1 MEKNFTHEMTGTV
14 IHAPLGGTLIHAT
27 MRNCDLV
34 PAFLDALKDT
44 VEHEQIMTEASGA
57 NSNLNVITDK
67 DAADNDPRWNS
78 EDISFL
84 LEEIFDVLN
93 AYAPDGYYFGA
104 HPDNDSD
111 LGYWP
116 ASLHN

>member
-1 MEKNFTHEMTGTV
+1 MTGTV
-14 IHAPLGGTLIHAT
+14 IHAPLGESLIHST

-34 PAFLDALKDT
+34 PAFIGALRDT
-44 VEHEQIMTEASGA
+44 VEHEQMMNTINGDAK
-57 NSNLNVITDK
+57 LHVITDTNAT
-67 DAADNDPRWNS
+67 DSDPRWNS

-104 HPDNDSD
+104 HPGNGSD
-111 LGYWP
+111 YGYWP
-116 ASLHN
+116 ASLLD